1 MILKEIKNIKTDKEQ
16 IRQFGIIIGVVL
28 LIIAATIFW
37 TGIQGEWMYF
47 TLGFFFIAIAAAFP
61 NALRLFYVLW
71 MSFAIVLGWL
81 MSRLILLLL
90 YYLVLSP
97 IGLIS
102 RLIGKSFL
110 ELKIDLS
117 KKSYW
122 NSIEN
127 KKSTKDYERQF

>member
-1 MILKEIKNIKTDKEQ
+1 MIIKEIKNIKTDKEQ
-16 IRQFGIIIGVVL
+16 IRQFGFIIGAVL
-28 LIIAATIFW
+28 LILAAIFFW
-37 TGIQGEWMYF
+37 IGIQGEWVYF
-47 TLGFFFIAIAAAFP
+47 MLGFFFIVIAATFP
-61 NALRLFYVLW
+61 NALKLLYIIW
-71 MSFAIVLGWL
+71 MSFAILLGWL

-90 YYLVLSP
+90 YYLILSP